1 MDMIE
6 ALMRGPGKVKDALT
20 NFLNSRYAAELL
32 LRIAGVEG

>member
-6 ALMRGPGKVKDALT
+6 ALMRGPRKVKDALT

-32 LRIAGVEG
+32 LRIAGVER